1 MIDVSNI
8 TITRSQLLST
18 KQQLEL
24 TQQGYE
30 LLDKKRIALMQKIIE
45 LQDLVVE
52 EARDLQQLT
61 NKAQMNLARAEAF
74 VGEGRVKSA
83 SLGNE
88 YENPIEVEHNIVM
101 GVQVPRIHSSPSRD
115 KRAAQAASFNS
126 TSTMIE
132 EAGSA
137 FTKNVDGIIR
147 LADGEIQLATLMK
160 EILHN
165 TRRLKALELIVIPRL
180 KAEVAYIRD
189 ELDERERSD
198 HFRLKL
204 AKDIIE
210 QRNKRAQQR
219 RAANFAE

>member
-1 MIDVSNI
+1 
-8 TITRSQLLST
+8 
-18 KQQLEL
+18 
-24 TQQGYE
+24 
-30 LLDKKRIALMQKIIE
+30 MQKIIE

-147 LADGEIQLATLMK
+147 LADGEIQLL
-160 EILHN
+160 
-165 TRRLKALELIVIPRL
+165 PC
-180 KAEVAYIRD
+180 
-189 ELDERERSD
+189 
-198 HFRLKL
+198 
-204 AKDIIE
+204 
-210 QRNKRAQQR
+210 
-219 RAANFAE
+219 